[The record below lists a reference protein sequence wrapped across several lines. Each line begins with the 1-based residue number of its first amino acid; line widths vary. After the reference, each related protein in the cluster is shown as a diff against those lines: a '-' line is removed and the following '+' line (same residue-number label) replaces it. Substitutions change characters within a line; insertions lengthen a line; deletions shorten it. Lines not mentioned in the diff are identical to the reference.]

1 VNRVTWENLKIL
13 TYHDIETYKVL
24 LTRSQLTSKL
34 AAISIGI
41 YRMPLQLLRN
51 QQTSDSSH
59 LSDKKKILA
68 EFIEENGIDD
78 VIDEMLSVYV
88 LHLILIQR
96 LTLSISILSYIA
108 YILIITLFVRK
119 SKNSKN

>member
-1 VNRVTWENLKIL
+1 
-13 TYHDIETYKVL
+13 KVL
-24 LTRSQLTSKL
+24 LTRSQLTIKL

-59 LSDKKKILA
+59 LSDKKKIL

-78 VIDEMLSVYV
+78 VIDEMLSD
-88 LHLILIQR
+88 I
-96 LTLSISILSYIA
+96 
-108 YILIITLFVRK
+108 
-119 SKNSKN
+119 

>member
-1 VNRVTWENLKIL
+1 M
-13 TYHDIETYKVL
+13 
-24 LTRSQLTSKL
+24 

-59 LSDKKKILA
+59 LSDKKKIL

-78 VIDEMLSVYV
+78 VIDEMLSD
-88 LHLILIQR
+88 I
-96 LTLSISILSYIA
+96 
-108 YILIITLFVRK
+108 
-119 SKNSKN
+119 

>member
-1 VNRVTWENLKIL
+1 M
-13 TYHDIETYKVL
+13 
-24 LTRSQLTSKL
+24 

-59 LSDKKKILA
+59 LSDKKKIL

-96 LTLSISILSYIA
+96 LTLSILSYIA

>member
-1 VNRVTWENLKIL
+1 MDVC
-13 TYHDIETYKVL
+13 
-24 LTRSQLTSKL
+24 SQLTSKL

-78 VIDEMLSVYV
+78 VIDEMLSGICPAPNSNTTSNAININPVVYC
-88 LHLILIQR
+88 LH
-96 LTLSISILSYIA
+96 TYHN
-108 YILIITLFVRK
+108 IIRAK
-119 SKNSKN
+119 K

>member
-1 VNRVTWENLKIL
+1 M
-13 TYHDIETYKVL
+13 
-24 LTRSQLTSKL
+24 

-96 LTLSISILSYIA
+96 LTLSILSYIA

>member
-1 VNRVTWENLKIL
+1 MGKSEN

-24 LTRSQLTSKL
+24 LTRSQQTSKL

-119 SKNSKN
+119 SLRTLKTNGVL

>member
-1 VNRVTWENLKIL
+1 
-13 TYHDIETYKVL
+13 
-24 LTRSQLTSKL
+24 L

-78 VIDEMLSVYV
+78 VIDEMLSG
-88 LHLILIQR
+88 I
-96 LTLSISILSYIA
+96 
-108 YILIITLFVRK
+108 
-119 SKNSKN
+119 

>member
-1 VNRVTWENLKIL
+1 M
-13 TYHDIETYKVL
+13 
-24 LTRSQLTSKL
+24 

-96 LTLSISILSYIA
+96 LTLSILSYIA

-119 SKNSKN
+119 NLKTPKTK

>member
-1 VNRVTWENLKIL
+1 M
-13 TYHDIETYKVL
+13 
-24 LTRSQLTSKL
+24 

>member
-1 VNRVTWENLKIL
+1 M
-13 TYHDIETYKVL
+13 
-24 LTRSQLTSKL
+24 

-59 LSDKKKILA
+59 LSDKKKTLA